1 MMMKYIKLFESFNRT
16 KLEEDINGIL
26 VELVDKGF
34 EVKVIVKPD
43 YRPRFKGFDDVP
55 NTIEVYINIGSFK
68 TTSYNNNNFV
78 YSEISDY
85 ILTLIDYVNYAWA
98 DASKLDAIKKE
109 VNSNRFGMRSG
120 YLMRTA
126 SYTAIPSNVSS
137 LICDFSIKFKNIL
150 L

>member
-1 MMMKYIKLFESFNRT
+1 MKYIKLFESFNRT
-16 KLEEDINGIL
+16 KLEEDINGVL

-34 EVKVIVKPD
+34 EVKVIVNQTI
-43 YRPRFKGFDDVP
+43 FLINQASFDEVP
-55 NTIEVYINIGSFK
+55 NTIEVYISIGSFK

-109 VNSNRFGMRSG
+109 VNSNRFRAKWIFNAYCFIYGN
-120 YLMRTA
+120 T
-126 SYTAIPSNVSS
+126 
-137 LICDFSIKFKNIL
+137 IKW
-150 L
+150 